1 MQELGMGGWV
11 LQLLRLQLGAG
22 SLDAGRCSNID
33 GITIL
38 AATAAA
44 AWHLQRRRHER
55 GGTCSQLQSR
65 TLLQNVT
72 RGLQLR
78 GGVGFQH
85 EVLVGDFLTSR
96 AEHSWPS

>member
-1 MQELGMGGWV
+1 MDVRGVLAHSTSQLPSSAMGDGRSPPGQIQRQQELELGMGGWV

-44 AWHLQRRRHER
+44 AWHLQRRRHE
-55 GGTCSQLQSR
+55 
-65 TLLQNVT
+65 
-72 RGLQLR
+72 
-78 GGVGFQH
+78 
-85 EVLVGDFLTSR
+85 
-96 AEHSWPS
+96 